1 MKNVFKRDQQE
12 LVIVVLR
19 FAIGAVFLWF
29 GVDKWIHP
37 DAWYAWIPSS
47 VASRLPVSLDV
58 FLFANGAFEFVLGIL
73 FVSGRMLRPVAAL
86 AGLFMVAIGLFFGM
100 NEVTVRDNALVGI
113 CLALFVHANIRS
125 KKPVPPN
132 VISAVCSLY
141 ALFLFIGGVLYL
153 RSGQ

>member
-1 MKNVFKRDQQE
+1 MKVFKRDQQE
-12 LVIVVLR
+12 LVIIVLR

-37 DAWYAWIPSS
+37 DAWYSWIPPW
-47 VASRLPVSLDV
+47 VASRLPVSLDT
-58 FLFANGAFEFVLGIL
+58 FLWVNGAGEFVLGML
-73 FVSGRMLRPVAAL
+73 FISGRMLRLASAA
-86 AGLFMVAIGLFFGM
+86 AGLFLISIAFAVGM

-113 CLALFVHANIRS
+113 CLALFLHDNARS
-125 KKPVPPN
+125 KKPVPMN
-132 VISAVCSLY
+132 VISTLCSLY